1 MKKFVL
7 VLLSLIVLPLFL
19 FSGCDV
25 SAIYTKQATGKSAS
39 DFFYSTYNAFNAFQS
54 ISNNYTQEPLFSLAQ
69 TNKLSKSWTL
79 MDNTNKENIFA
90 LTAIDMFTNQKAF
103 NFYDLSCL
111 STVENKIDDNLSN
124 FSLFEQG
131 STTDKYYY
139 YYTLSG
145 LESSGFMP
153 TPGIINRTQ
162 PAVSSLVD
170 EYDFFGL
177 SDTSEDINIALWG
190 NYLRLTVETNNTS
203 YTTINSDPVFAYPSA
218 MEVPNVEVG
227 DVKVVRNDSA
237 KTIYVVY
244 VGEDSN
250 TYTKEVSFNT
260 IDQAT
265 GKVKKIIRKYLG
277 DKSDIN
283 ATPSSIGKYEYEL
296 TTDSTSEVQ
305 ITGKYEILFDKTNSY
320 YYCKHTKGSVKV
332 TSEFYVLASNVI
344 LTRFQEVIVSSL
356 TSIDFVIKA
365 NASSANLKYKTI
377 DKNGNTKLVAE
388 ETTLFETYGELTTE
402 DKQGSNPVIAFNYSN
417 NKIQYE
423 SVN

>member
-111 STVENKIDDNLSN
+111 STVENEIDDNLSN
-124 FSLFEQG
+124 FYLCEQG
-131 STTDKYYY
+131 STTDKNYY

-145 LESSGFMP
+145 LESSGFIP
-153 TPGIINRTQ
+153 TPSIIDRTTT
-162 PAVSSLVD
+162 AVSALVD

-190 NYLRLTVETNNTS
+190 NYLRLTVYNQSSNTIVVS
-203 YTTINSDPVFAYPSA
+203 EPVFAYPSA

-237 KTIYVVY
+237 KKIYVVY

-283 ATPSSIGKYEYEL
+283 ATPSSIGTYEYEL
-296 TTDSTSEVQ
+296 TTDTTSEVQ
-305 ITGKYEILFDKTNSY
+305 ITGTYETLYDKTNSY
-320 YYCKHTKGSVKV
+320 YYCKHTKGSVRV

-344 LTRFQEVIVSSL
+344 LTRFHESIFSAL
-356 TSIDFVIKA
+356 TTIDFVIKA
-365 NASSANLKYKTI
+365 NASSATLKYKTI
-377 DKNGNTKLVAE
+377 ERNGSIQLVAE
-388 ETTLFETYGELTTE
+388 ETTLPATYGDLTTE
-402 DKQGSNPVIAFNYSN
+402 DKQGVNPVISFNYEN
-417 NKIQYE
+417 NKIKYE